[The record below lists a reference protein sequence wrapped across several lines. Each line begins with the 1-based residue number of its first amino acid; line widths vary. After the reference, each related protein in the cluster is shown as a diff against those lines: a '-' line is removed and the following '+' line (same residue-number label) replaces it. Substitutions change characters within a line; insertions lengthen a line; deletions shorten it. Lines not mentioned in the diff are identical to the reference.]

1 MKKLFSALLLGCLLV
16 FASTQSFAQK
26 TINRNP
32 SEEFQKVKTTTDSTF
47 TSVDSCIINTNE
59 VGFVDVQVVGLDK
72 VNGKAVT
79 GHLKYRYKSV
89 SGTITLASAD
99 NVSAIVTDSGLT
111 PATFK
116 VIASGSKLYL
126 QVKGKLTVT
135 VDWYTVLKRKSLYK

>member
-1 MKKLFSALLLGCLLV
+1 MKKFIKALLFGLIVLAV
-16 FASTQSFAQK
+16 MPSMAQK
-26 TINRNP
+26 TINRN
-32 SEEFQKVKTTTDSTF
+32 SGEEFQKVKTTTDSTF
-47 TSVDSCIINTNE
+47 TSVDSCIINSNE

-99 NVSAIVTDSGLT
+99 ALSAIVTDSGLS

-135 VDWYTVLKRKSLYK
+135 VDWYTVLKRKALYK